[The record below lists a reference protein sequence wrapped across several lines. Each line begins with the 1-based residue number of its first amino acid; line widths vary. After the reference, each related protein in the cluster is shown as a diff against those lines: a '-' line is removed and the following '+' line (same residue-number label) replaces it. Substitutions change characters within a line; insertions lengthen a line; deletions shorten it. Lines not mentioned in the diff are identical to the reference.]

1 MKLNK
6 GIAIATA
13 VFLAGAL
20 YADDFSDDFGDDSF
34 GDDFGSSSASSSAV
48 TINGTV
54 SADAR
59 VYVDNDDVDEFD
71 EIKDLSITTDPEAKL
86 TFSYDGANTA
96 AKATFKV
103 NEDLLTENQANIL
116 DELSATAYVG
126 DFVIAAGKMKEVW
139 GKGDKLHVIDNFN
152 ANDYTDFIIPDYI
165 DRRVAEPMA
174 RVTWN
179 APSGFSIEGVCT
191 PTMTADQF
199 DTDTDSAWCP
209 YTYKTLVSTLESD
222 MTTTLGE
229 YAVAADSAAYDLYAA
244 EDAYE
249 AAKAKYE
256 EDTSNTANAATYATA
271 ASTYSS
277 AVEPY
282 ETALSNYL
290 TYLSYASSFSA
301 DDILP
306 DTDSLEYAQAG
317 LRVTGTLG
325 PVDLGASYYYGHYKT
340 VSFDAISYDAGSD
353 DYLNYDQKQ
362 TFGLEAAGV
371 LSMFNLRSEL
381 AYNLTDDTDGDDYAV
396 HNNSI
401 AWLAGFDVDLPINNV
416 NFNIQE
422 TGTYILNND
431 EITDSTYET
440 YDVDYNSDDNYCIN
454 KIVVSLTD
462 SFNHE
467 KIKTELNGVWG
478 IENEEFLIMPKVTVN
493 VADDFDVALSGLY
506 INSENKNG
514 EFYGYDDNSYVQVAA
529 KYTF

>member
-6 GIAIATA
+6 GIAIAT
-13 VFLAGAL
+13 VVLLAGAL
-20 YADDFSDDFGDDSF
+20 YADDFGDDSF
-34 GDDFGSSSASSSAV
+34 GDDFGADSASSSAV

-59 VYVDNDDVDEFD
+59 VYVDNDTIDGFWDL
-71 EIKDLSITTDPEAKL
+71 KDLAVTTNPESKIT
-86 TFSYDGANTA
+86 FGYDGANTA
-96 AKATFKV
+96 AMATFKV
-103 NEDLLTENQANIL
+103 NEDILTENQANIV

-179 APSGFSIEGVCT
+179 APAGISIEGVFT

-209 YTYKTLVSTLESD
+209 NEYKTLVSTLESD
-222 MTTTLGE
+222 MGTLLAT
-229 YAVAADSAAYDLYAA
+229 YKATADATLLAVSG
-244 EDAYE
+244 
-249 AAKAKYE
+249 
-256 EDTSNTANAATYATA
+256 DTSN
-271 ASTYSS
+271 SS
-277 AVEPY
+277 Y
-282 ETALSNYL
+282 TTALTNYIS
-290 TYLSYASSFSA
+290 YLSYVSSFSA

-306 DTDSLEYAQAG
+306 DTSSIEYAQAG
-317 LRVTGTLG
+317 LRATGTFG
-325 PVDLGASYYYGHYKT
+325 PIDLGASYYYGHYKT
-340 VSFDAISYDAGSD
+340 VSFDKIAYAAGSD

-371 LSMFNLRSEL
+371 LFSLFNMKAEA
-381 AYNLTDDTDGDDYAV
+381 AYNLTADTDGDDYAV
-396 HNNSI
+396 HNNSV
-401 AWLAGFDVDLPINNV
+401 AWVGGFDIDLPINNV
-416 NFNIQE
+416 NLNIQE
-422 TGTYILNND
+422 TGTYTLNND
-431 EITDSTYET
+431 EITDSVYKI

-462 SFNHE
+462 TFNHE
-467 KIKTELNGVWG
+467 KIATELNGVWG
-478 IENEEFLIMPKVTVN
+478 IENEEFMIMPKVSVN

-506 INSENKNG
+506 INSENENG
-514 EFYGYDDNSYVQVAA
+514 EFYGYDNNSYVQLAA
-529 KYTF
+529 IYTF

>member
-6 GIAIATA
+6 GIATVAIILFSSVA
-13 VFLAGAL
+13 F
-20 YADDFSDDFGDDSF
+20 ADDFGSFGDDSSF
-34 GDDFGSSSASSSAV
+34 GGESSSSSAV
-48 TINGTV
+48 TIGGNI
-54 SADAR
+54 SATGR
-59 VYVDNDDVDEFD
+59 VYVDNDDADSLED
-71 EIKDLSITTDPEAKL
+71 YTITSDPTAKL
-86 TFSYDGANTA
+86 TFDYQGASTSANV
-96 AKATFKV
+96 KLKF
-103 NEDLLTENQANIL
+103 NEDILTTNPEDVL
-116 DELSATAYVG
+116 DEVTATAYVG
-126 DFVIAAGKMKEVW
+126 KFVISAGKMKEVW

-165 DRRVAEPMA
+165 DRRVSEPMA

-179 APSGFSIEGVCT
+179 APAGFIIEGVFT

-209 YTYKTLVSTLESD
+209 NDYKTLVSTLESD
-222 MTTTLGE
+222 MGTTL
-229 YAVAADSAAYDLYAA
+229 
-244 EDAYE
+244 
-249 AAKAKYE
+249 
-256 EDTSNTANAATYATA
+256 ATYKATA
-271 ASTYSS
+271 DATLIAASGDTTNSTYT
-277 AVEPY
+277 
-282 ETALSNYL
+282 TALTNYIS
-290 TYLSYASSFSA
+290 YLSYVSSFSA

-317 LRVTGTLG
+317 LRVTRTIGS
-325 PVDLGASYYYGHYKT
+325 VDLGASYYYGHYKT
-340 VSFDAISYDAGSD
+340 VSFDAISYAAGYD

-371 LSMFNLRSEL
+371 VSMFNLRSEL

-431 EITDSTYET
+431 EITDSAYES

-478 IENEEFLIMPKVTVN
+478 IENEEYLIMPKVTVK

-506 INSENKNG
+506 INSENENG

-529 KYTF
+529 KYAF

>member
-6 GIAIATA
+6 GIATVAIILFSTVA
-13 VFLAGAL
+13 F
-20 YADDFSDDFGDDSF
+20 ADDFSDDFGSF
-34 GDDFGSSSASSSAV
+34 GDDSSFGGDSSSSSAV
-48 TINGTV
+48 TINGDV
-54 SADAR
+54 STTAR
-59 VYVDNDDVDEFD
+59 VYVDNDDADSLED
-71 EIKDLSITTDPEAKL
+71 YTITSDPTAKL
-86 TFSYDGANTA
+86 TFDYQGASTSANV
-96 AKATFKV
+96 KLKF
-103 NEDLLTENQANIL
+103 NEDILTTYPEEVL
-116 DELSATAYVG
+116 DELTTSAYVG
-126 DFVIAAGKMKEVW
+126 NFVISAGKMKEVW

-165 DRRVAEPMA
+165 DRRIAEPMA

-179 APSGFSIEGVCT
+179 APAGFSIEGVFT

-209 YTYKTLVSTLESD
+209 Y
-222 MTTTLGE
+222 
-229 YAVAADSAAYDLYAA
+229 AD
-244 EDAYE
+244 
-249 AAKAKYE
+249 
-256 EDTSNTANAATYATA
+256 TAATAYTTAYTTAYVTAYTTAIDEGADAGTAATTAESA
-271 ASTYSS
+271 ASTSS
-277 AVEPY
+277 SY
-282 ETALSNYL
+282 QSALSNYL
-290 TYLSYASSFSA
+290 TYLSYISSFSA

-340 VSFDAISYDAGSD
+340 VSFDKLKYYYYNLGLTTSD

-371 LSMFNLRSEL
+371 VSMFNLRSEL

-478 IENEEFLIMPKVTVN
+478 IENEEYLIMPKVTVK

-506 INSENKNG
+506 INSENENG
-514 EFYGYDDNSYVQVAA
+514 EFYGYDDNSYVQLAA
-529 KYTF
+529 KYVF